1 LDVAAKL
8 RAAGVSLWIDQG
20 GLDGASRRQPAEAYT
35 AMGLS
40 YFIWGKLEEASA
52 SSRKAIDLAPT
63 ISARTGRS
71 AAFTSP
77 TASSSGP
84 TVCSGA

>member
-1 LDVAAKL
+1 
-8 RAAGVSLWIDQG
+8 
-20 GLDGASRRQPAEAYT
+20 
-35 AMGLS
+35 MGLS

-84 TVCSGA
+84 TICSGA